1 MGWGSTGRVVTAVFR
16 LECRFRLVDTI
27 VALLE
32 VLLHEWKFS
41 CGLIMLG
48 HPPLPW
54 CVVPLEFSDV
64 DTCTSTCETLWA
76 WGNCALQVLTNMA
89 EFSASV
95 LDRWLVLE
103 IRRVLFIILLS
114 DFYCLLLFGKLLAIC
129 QQQQQRP
136 QPLRP
141 TPCFSSISAPFSEV
155 VSSHKK
161 VFSFF
166 LLSITKCFG
175 AKVEGNIVLVECTWN
190 FFWWPRCQNF
200 RNKCQ
205 ILQLEIHLCTLQQI
219 F

>member
-129 QQQQQRP
+129 QQQQRP

-155 VSSHKK
+155 DVSQKGLPSTL
-161 VFSFF
+161 VLAYEMLSQSWRIQLWTSALETFF
-166 LLSITKCFG
+166 DGL
-175 AKVEGNIVLVECTWN
+175 
-190 FFWWPRCQNF
+190 RQNF
-200 RNKCQ
+200 RKYRKTNTYN
-205 ILQLEIHLCTLQQI
+205 ILNFISAL

>member
-114 DFYCLLLFGKLLAIC
+114 DFYCLLLLGKLLAIC
-129 QQQQQRP
+129 QQQQRP

-155 VSSHKK
+155 VSSQKK
-161 VFSFF
+161 VFKLPSFNNEMFWSQSWREYSFGRVHLKLF
-166 LLSITKCFG
+166 LM
-175 AKVEGNIVLVECTWN
+175 AKMSEFKKVV
-190 FFWWPRCQNF
+190 
-200 RNKCQ
+200 
-205 ILQLEIHLCTLQQI
+205 
-219 F
+219 